1 METCAV
7 VRRWCCQPCQNCWY
21 SRAFAAD
28 QSISRVLC
36 KCCATCLSSPLLL
49 SSTELLSF
57 RFGLLACC
65 LCWCHWLDP
74 DQMPVGSMAEMGTQH
89 HRASQ
94 DDKKCDWTWLDQSW
108 IVKCSSSCFK
118 ALRVRKTSGVWR
130 YGSCPES
137 VPSPWMKHKP
147 QKLTIYVAIN
157 IFAASS
163 AHTPAHDM
171 KWCSTSWCEDDD
183 GDEQRRSRHSPQNN
197 SKQPGKSAHS
207 IRMCHPARD
216 IVCVPRFL
224 PAQCIAFYIILYHCI
239 VICIVKF
246 RIVWNRD
253 LWGNSLPRLL
263 CENAT
268 GAGTLV
274 SDMGPWCLQV
284 TSGHHSETFW
294 TRSSCKK
301 QT

>member
-147 QKLTIYVAIN
+147 QKTYYICCHKHFCSIVSPYTSPRYEMMFNFLVRGWRWRWAAQIQALTSKQFKTAWQECSFDPNVPSCAWHCVRST
-157 IFAASS
+157 IFAG
-163 AHTPAHDM
+163 TM
-171 KWCSTSWCEDDD
+171 Y
-183 GDEQRRSRHSPQNN
+183 R
-197 SKQPGKSAHS
+197 
-207 IRMCHPARD
+207 
-216 IVCVPRFL
+216 
-224 PAQCIAFYIILYHCI
+224 ILYHFISLYC
-239 VICIVKF
+239 
-246 RIVWNRD
+246 D
-253 LWGNSLPRLL
+253 LY
-263 CENAT
+263 CE
-268 GAGTLV
+268 V
-274 SDMGPWCLQV
+274 
-284 TSGHHSETFW
+284 
-294 TRSSCKK
+294 
-301 QT
+301 